1 MFTVNGADPIK
12 QSNPWAAPAP
22 QENDFWLPPAVTN
35 NTQTT
40 HLNNPSAAVAAAA
53 VPSPQ
58 NKITTGSPATIQQTA
73 R

>member
-1 MFTVNGADPIK
+1 MFAVNGADPIK

-22 QENDFWLPPAVTN
+22 QENDFWLPPAGTN

-40 HLNNPSAAVAAAA
+40 HLNNPTAAAA
-53 VPSPQ
+53 TPSPQ

>member
-1 MFTVNGADPIK
+1 MFAVNGADPIK

-35 NTQTT
+35 NTQTI
-40 HLNNPSAAVAAAA
+40 HLNNPSAAA

-58 NKITTGSPATIQQTA
+58 NKITTGSLATIQQTA

>member
-1 MFTVNGADPIK
+1 MFAVNGAGPIK

-40 HLNNPSAAVAAAA
+40 HLNNPAAAAA
-53 VPSPQ
+53 VQSPQ